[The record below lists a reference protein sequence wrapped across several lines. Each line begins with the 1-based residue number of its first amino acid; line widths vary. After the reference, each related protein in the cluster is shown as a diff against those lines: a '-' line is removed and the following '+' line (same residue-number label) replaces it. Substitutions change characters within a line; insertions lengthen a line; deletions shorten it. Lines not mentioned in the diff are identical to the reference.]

1 MGNSKFSNSYNK
13 NTKDEIRYLPE
24 NVVKVSIDMDEYL
37 RLKDV
42 EKECVGLRR
51 DILACKS
58 NSIFVEEHDVCYERL
73 HENLYN
79 ELEVLYTKYRGSA
92 IWNLDITLCGIIA
105 FFVRKYLEGSPESFD
120 YDENT
125 RLRYNT
131 LVHAVTSLEYY
142 FDKANSG
149 GDNLNQEDRELVLE
163 ALSELREYWF
173 SMWT

>member
-1 MGNSKFSNSYNK
+1 MGNSKSCSK

-37 RLKDV
+37 RLKAI
-42 EKECVGLRR
+42 ERECVSLRK
-51 DILACKS
+51 DILAYKTD
-58 NSIFVEEHDVCYERL
+58 SIFVEEHEVCYERL

-92 IWNLDITLCGIIA
+92 IWNLDITLCGVIA
-105 FFVRKYLEGSPESFD
+105 FFVRKYLEGSSESFD

-142 FDKANSG
+142 FDKSN
-149 GDNLNQEDRELVLE
+149 DNGELNQEDRELVLE

>member
-1 MGNSKFSNSYNK
+1 MGSNSCNT

-24 NVVKVSIDMDEYL
+24 NIVKVSIDMDEYL
-37 RLKDV
+37 RLKEV
-42 EKECVGLRR
+42 EKECVGLRK
-51 DILACKS
+51 DILAYKS
-58 NSIFVEEHDVCYERL
+58 NSIFVEEHEVCYERL

-79 ELEVLYTKYRGSA
+79 ELEVMYTKYRGSA
-92 IWNLDITLCGIIA
+92 IWNLDITLCGVIA
-105 FFVRKYLEGSPESFD
+105 FFVRKYLEGSPEKFD
-120 YDENT
+120 YDENS

-149 GDNLNQEDRELVLE
+149 GDNLNQEDRESVLE
-163 ALSELREYWF
+163 ALSGLREYWF

>member
-1 MGNSKFSNSYNK
+1 MGNSNSCNT

-37 RLKDV
+37 RLKAI
-42 EKECVGLRR
+42 EKECVGLRK
-51 DILACKS
+51 DILAYKS
-58 NSIFVEEHDVCYERL
+58 NSIFVEEHEVCYERL
-73 HENLYN
+73 YENLYN

-92 IWNLDITLCGIIA
+92 IWNLDITLCGVIA
-105 FFVRKYLEGSPESFD
+105 FFVRKYLEGSPEAFD
-120 YDENT
+120 YDENS

-142 FDKANSG
+142 FDKANNG
-149 GDNLNQEDRELVLE
+149 GDSLNQEDRELVLE
-163 ALSELREYWF
+163 ALSEVREYWF

>member
-1 MGNSKFSNSYNK
+1 MGNSKSCSNR

-24 NVVKVSIDMDEYL
+24 NIVKVSIDMDEYL
-37 RLKDV
+37 RLKEV
-42 EKECVGLRR
+42 EKECVGLRK
-51 DILACKS
+51 DILAYKS
-58 NSIFVEEHDVCYERL
+58 NSIFVEEHEVCYERL
-73 HENLYN
+73 YENLYN

-92 IWNLDITLCGIIA
+92 IWNLDITLCGVIA
-105 FFVRKYLEGSPESFD
+105 FFVRKYLEGSPEAFD
-120 YDENT
+120 YDENS

-142 FDKANSG
+142 FDKANNG
-149 GDNLNQEDRELVLE
+149 GDSLNEEDRELVLE

>member
-1 MGNSKFSNSYNK
+1 MGNSNSCNTNT

-37 RLKDV
+37 RLKAI
-42 EKECVGLRR
+42 EKECVGLRK
-51 DILACKS
+51 DILAYKS
-58 NSIFVEEHDVCYERL
+58 NSIFVEEHEVCYERL

-92 IWNLDITLCGIIA
+92 IWNLDITLCGVIA
-105 FFVRKYLEGSPESFD
+105 FFVRKYLEGSPEAFD
-120 YDENT
+120 YDENS

-142 FDKANSG
+142 FDKANNG

-163 ALSELREYWF
+163 ALSEVREYWF

>member
-1 MGNSKFSNSYNK
+1 MGNSNSCNT

-24 NVVKVSIDMDEYL
+24 NVVKVSIDMGEYL
-37 RLKDV
+37 RLKAI
-42 EKECVGLRR
+42 EKECVGLRK
-51 DILACKS
+51 DILAYKS
-58 NSIFVEEHDVCYERL
+58 NSIFVEEHEVCYERL
-73 HENLYN
+73 HENLCN
-79 ELEVLYTKYRGSA
+79 ELEAIYTRYRGSA
-92 IWNLDITLCGIIA
+92 IWNLDITLCGVIA
-105 FFVRKYLEGSPESFD
+105 FFVRKYLEDSPESFD
-120 YDENT
+120 YDEDT

-149 GDNLNQEDRELVLE
+149 GDNLNEEDRELVLE

>member
-1 MGNSKFSNSYNK
+1 MGNSKSCSNK

-24 NVVKVSIDMDEYL
+24 NIVKVSIDMDEYL
-37 RLKDV
+37 RLKEV
-42 EKECVGLRR
+42 EKECVGLRK
-51 DILACKS
+51 DILAYKTD
-58 NSIFVEEHDVCYERL
+58 SIFVEEHEVCYKRL

-92 IWNLDITLCGIIA
+92 IWNLDITLCGVIA
-105 FFVRKYLEGSPESFD
+105 FFVRKYLEGSPEAFD
-120 YDENT
+120 YDENS